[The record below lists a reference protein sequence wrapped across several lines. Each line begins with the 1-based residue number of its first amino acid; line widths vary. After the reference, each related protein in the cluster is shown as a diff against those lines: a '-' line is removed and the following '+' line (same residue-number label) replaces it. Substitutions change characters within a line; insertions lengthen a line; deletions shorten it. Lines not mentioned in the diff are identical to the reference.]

1 MIGASQRRTDLPHGL
16 AKADHVAMKILRTLV
31 HLSDLH
37 IGRDDRSLECA
48 RALVDNVVEAGI
60 DHVVVSGDITHRGR
74 KAELDLYLSLFE
86 PIADRLTTVPGNHD
100 RLGDDIAAEL
110 MDDRRVRVT
119 RTHGTYLIAVDST
132 GEHNRR
138 YSFAGHGSLDADDL
152 QQLDAALDAAPPTD
166 LVVVTMH
173 HHPVPL
179 PEESTAERLATFFGL
194 PYAAE
199 LPLGPELLRCLRGRC
214 DLLLHGHRHVPRSLQ
229 MFEHTERPLQLFN
242 AGSSTGM
249 GRARVFTHGAGSLA
263 SDPFWLHAD
272 GHAALPVMPMMPA
285 AAAGLD

>member
-1 MIGASQRRTDLPHGL
+1 
-16 AKADHVAMKILRTLV
+16 MKILRTLV

-37 IGRDDRSLECA
+37 IGRDDRSLEGA
-48 RALVDNVVEAGI
+48 RALVANLLEAEI
-60 DHVVVSGDITHRGR
+60 DHVVVSGDVTHRGR

-86 PIADRLTTVPGNHD
+86 PISDRLTTVPGNHD

-110 MDDRRVRVT
+110 MDNRRVHVT
-119 RTHGTYLIAVDST
+119 RQPGVYLVSVDST

-138 YSFAGHGSLDADDL
+138 YVFAGHGSLDAADL
-152 QQLDAALDAAPPTD
+152 QQLDAALDAAPPED

-194 PYAAE
+194 PFAAE
-199 LPLGPELLRCLRGRC
+199 LPLGRQLLRCLRGRC
-214 DLLLHGHRHVPRSLQ
+214 DVLLHGHRHVPRALR
-229 MFEHTERPLQLFN
+229 MFEDTDRPLRVFN

-249 GRARVFTHGAGSLA
+249 SRARVFTHGAGALA

-272 GHAALPVMPMMPA
+272 RRTPLLTASANTHAPTVAL
-285 AAAGLD
+285 D